1 MTLLFSKVIN
11 DESGLCIIALGK
23 DEKYYLAQ
31 GYTKQEVKQSDVD
44 FNWYLAEKC
53 PMLTDTEKQE
63 QEQNQKDKAA
73 KIADSDFI
81 QNYLPYAE
89 ANGDDLTAEEL
100 YNLEEDIRNGNAVV
114 VEDNSVVM
122 SSLSYNVIGGYQL
135 AYNQEVIGSNFKKG
149 LLRFNWLQEFFNSPD
164 INNVFHKVVSFT
176 DLIRKYN
183 IVKRSCDFVG
193 LNVNYYN
200 SDISERLSYIRAFT
214 PKYNTKW
221 FIPITMYETEFK
233 CYDQN
238 NNYIGSQYYYTDKTG
253 ETVDTNAKFVSNF
266 IGLEIFPNDYS
277 STINECKNI
286 TGAVTVTANYTGKS
300 FPNLFLWLIDDWSSD
315 YYAVDTVDNQR
326 DYNSGSRFR
335 EVRPLL
341 NCDTWIQEV
350 KDDSGNIAYTDWN
363 NWDMYNAYNGSKS
376 CYNNPIGSDV
386 PAAANIYSDI
396 KFTSATN
403 SGNYKFTHKCFYVPQ
418 KDSTDYKAKKCYE
431 IYNQLNNTRYWTSTP
446 PTAGIN
452 SANCHAGDSTNDV
465 AINEWRDFTVQWY
478 TVQNGENTYYVKVS
492 DITDIPTAGGNVPA
506 DTQLYNNR
514 MSDEPAIT
522 AGENDT
528 TFTDVTPQYACGYT
542 SATCFVYN
550 YNEQW
555 GDENIANIE
564 KYFSSNSADWG
575 IWNINE
581 NNEKTT
587 KVSAAFQWKCDL
599 CNDQN
604 SNFIE
609 NIFPASR
616 GEFKP
621 KFDIDNYFWWVVK
634 VFEVKSNVTNVI
646 AYCPFKGS
654 AGEETKEHC
663 LTSAGLE
670 AALPDGEKWIYTGGF
685 NGDFLGRYTK
695 FQNGEL

>member
-1 MTLLFSKVIN
+1 MPNTYTSNNNTRRVKVTSTKAEIYA
-11 DESGLCIIALGK
+11 EQAAASARAAATSAALASQYVLEHNK
-23 DEKYYLAQ
+23 SENSHEDIR
-31 GYTKQEVKQSDVD
+31 
-44 FNWYLAEKC
+44 
-53 PMLTDTEKQE
+53 
-63 QEQNQKDKAA
+63 NQ
-73 KIADSDFI
+73 I
-81 QNYLPYAE
+81 PYAE
-89 ANGDDLTAEEL
+89 ANGDDLISADEL

-114 VEDNSVVM
+114 VEDNAVVQ
-122 SSLSYNVIGGYQL
+122 SQLKYSILGGYQL
-135 AYNQEVIGSNFKKG
+135 NYEQSVISPNFKKS
-149 LLRFNWLQEFFNSPD
+149 LLHAKWLQEYFNTAS
-164 INNVFHKVVSFT
+164 INESIRKTVNFT

-183 IVKRSCDFVG
+183 IIKRKYNFTG
-193 LNVNYYN
+193 LNQNYYN
-200 SDISERLSYIRAFT
+200 SDISERLSYARVFI
-214 PKYNTKW
+214 PNGNIKW

-233 CYDQN
+233 CYDED

-253 ETVDTNAKFVSNF
+253 ETVDTSATFAGHLVGVENY
-266 IGLEIFPNDYS
+266 INDYS
-277 STINECKNI
+277 STVNECKNRS
-286 TGAVTVTANYTGKS
+286 GAVTVTANYTSKS

-335 EVRPLL
+335 EIRPLL
-341 NCDTWIQEV
+341 NCDTWLQEV
-350 KDDSGNIAYTDWN
+350 KDDNGNIAYTDWN
-363 NWDMYNAYNGSKS
+363 NWAMFSQWGGDSG

-386 PAAANIYSDI
+386 PADANIYSDL

-418 KDSTDYKAKKCYE
+418 QNSNDYKAKKCYE
-431 IYNQLNNTRYWTSTP
+431 IYNPLNDGHYWTSTA
-446 PTAGIN
+446 PTAGDVY
-452 SANCHAGDSTNDV
+452 ANCHGCDNTNDV
-465 AINEWRDFTVQWY
+465 ATNEWRDFTDQWY

-492 DITDIPTAGGNVPA
+492 DITDTPTTGGNVPA
-506 DTQLYNNR
+506 NTQLYNNR

-542 SATCFVYN
+542 DVTCFVYN

-555 GDENIANIE
+555 GDENISHYE
-564 KYFSSNSADWG
+564 KYFSSNPADWG

-587 KVSAAFQWKCDL
+587 KVSTAFQWHCSMTYELD
-599 CNDQN
+599 NW
-604 SNFIE
+604 FIE

-621 KFDIDNYFWWVVK
+621 VFDIENYYWWVMK
-634 VFEVKSNVTNVI
+634 VWEVKSNVTEVI
-646 AYCPFKGS
+646 AYCPFKGLS
-654 AGEETKEHC
+654 GEETKEHC

-670 AALPDGEKWIYTGGF
+670 AVLPDGEKWIYTGGF

-695 FQNGEL
+695 IQNGEL